1 MIEGIMIW
9 VWLFVFVTAIVVE
22 AMTQEFVSI
31 WFSVGALVA
40 MIFCSFEWMPFWGE
54 IIIFSVISLLSLGL
68 TRPLV
73 KKLTAR
79 GTRYTNVDEF
89 VGKRTKLEKEVTKF
103 LPGEIKVN
111 GVIYSA
117 ILMEDVEDSI
127 STDSI
132 VEIVALKGNKI
143 VVKKIEE

>member
-1 MIEGIMIW
+1 MIESIMIW
-9 VWLFVFVTAIVVE
+9 VWLFVFVSAIVVE
-22 AMTQEFVSI
+22 AITQEFVSI
-31 WFSVGALVA
+31 WFAVGALVA
-40 MIFCSFEWMPFWGE
+40 MIFCAFPWMPFWGE
-54 IIIFSVISLLSLGL
+54 IIIFSVISLLSLAL
-68 TRPLV
+68 TRPVV
-73 KKLTAR
+73 KKLTER

-103 LPGEIKVN
+103 EAGEIKVN
-111 GVIYSA
+111 GILYSA
-117 ILMEDVEDSI
+117 ILMEDVEETI